1 MTAPTA
7 SRATADPV
15 PKANPCIMVEP
26 RFPSM
31 DPPPLW
37 AGAAAGGGGAAR
49 LAGGGALRAGGG
61 GARERP
67 PDDLPPLQEKR
78 TRVCYSVLDH

>member
-37 AGAAAGGGGAAR
+37 PAAGGGGAAR
-49 LAGGGALRAGGG
+49 LAGGGALRAAGG

-67 PDDLPPLQEKR
+67 PDDLPPLPI
-78 TRVCYSVLDH
+78 SI